1 MLVKIR
7 YKTGESYS
15 YDTEDITIK
24 VESWDEV
31 IKQVKRI
38 EKSDK
43 VVEITRV
50 ENEY

>member
-24 VESWDEV
+24 VEDWDEV
-31 IKQVKRI
+31 LKHVKRI
-38 EKSDK
+38 EKHDI
-43 VVEITRV
+43 VFEISRV
-50 ENEY
+50 QE